1 MWEPCSIAW
10 CQPVI
15 VKKRKNNCLD
25 KYILLK
31 WQWSSKNCKHKKS
44 WSNWWWE
51 GSGQLHN
58 ANLSTGEHCKQ
69 GSFVSWFKNSKAV
82 LSVVVSWFKD
92 WKAVL
97 IRSSVS
103 SVVGCSK
110 LVVGW
115 SNFSSGLVKVSSVVG
130 WSNFQW
136 KIFLFLD
143 FFFAG
148 QCIVCSSLSLWWRIS
163 RAHPIS
169 GWDSY
174 LETMGSFCL

>member
-1 MWEPCSIAW
+1 M
-10 CQPVI
+10 
-15 VKKRKNNCLD
+15 
-25 KYILLK
+25 
-31 WQWSSKNCKHKKS
+31 
-44 WSNWWWE
+44 
-51 GSGQLHN
+51 HN

-115 SNFSSGLVKVSSVVG
+115 SNFSSGLVKVSPLVG

-143 FFFAG
+143 FFCRTLCSLQLIVTLVENKPSSSDKRLR
-148 QCIVCSSLSLWWRIS
+148 QC
-163 RAHPIS
+163 A
-169 GWDSY
+169 
-174 LETMGSFCL
+174 ETMGSFCFYREHYLLK